1 MASSPKA
8 PSAVDTTGAAQAS
21 ALSNLNFANITT
33 AANRVNQVNQNGTVR
48 WTSEDVF
55 DEGAYSRAVRDWG
68 NADPKTRGNAPT
80 KNEFMSKTWTQT
92 ESPNATLRKTA
103 ADQQAAGEFLAS
115 AARDKANQA
124 RNSLKTTFT
133 APQLSNYMKNVPGLD
148 TSKINQV
155 KSYDSNAKLSTDLA
169 GGLDRLNVADSQKV
183 GAFQSNG
190 TNLDT
195 DFSNNAKTAGTIKD
209 FAKQAAAFKS
219 NAKVDTSV
227 NDNLKN
233 VGSVQNVGT
242 NVSAFKSNANLDTNI
257 SDNMKNVGNV
267 ESYNKMNADFA
278 SKAKLNTDVNGAFAG
293 VRALNQNGAGT
304 VGDFQYSGPG
314 VQTKLNSNAKVDTN
328 LNDNLSRNGVSMKQ
342 AQFDDGGDRV
352 RTNAP
357 RFDERTADR
366 YAKAAYESQM
376 AFQRGDMERDI
387 QRSQNKLALQGLG
400 VDSEAARASMGE
412 IYDSQAKARN
422 QLSNQALLTGADIA
436 RQNYASQLAGFAA
449 GNDAEAQRFAQEQS
463 AFGMNQAA
471 NAQAFSQ
478 NQAAFQAQNQANLS
492 QFGMDQ
498 ARAEFA
504 NQAQNQKFA
513 QAADAYKN
521 TLAGRQTN
529 QQIIDSTNQARQAAF
544 GQAAQ
549 KFDLSNQA
557 QKDQFALDTTTFNNR
572 IAANAAN
579 ADLVAQRNAA
589 QNQRYSQSAQNFQLQ
604 NAANQAQF
612 GLDDARYQNVLDA
625 QRQQADLVAMN
636 NANQNQRFNQATNAF
651 QLNNAAAAQQFGQ
664 DDSAYQNQLA
674 QLQANLG
681 VNQANNQNQQA
692 RYNQALQSFNAS
704 NEAKNAMFAQNVQR
718 FDQNVNRATTNAQ
731 LQAMDNQAALQ
742 QQAWKQNNLNFTNT
756 ARLQQEDINQR
767 DFQNQ
772 LQAQAA
778 NMNLRNANN
787 DIRSQALN
795 EQYQRYGADL
805 SAAETNRYRALNEYQ
820 SLLNGTTPVPS
831 AQQYQ
836 AYSQQGQVGGVDY
849 LGAANA
855 NNQQA
860 MARYNAGVASAN
872 ATNSALSQAA
882 TMAAMFAFAP
892 SDERLKKNVQK
903 IGETDSGRDLYSWD
917 WNDTAKKKLGLT
929 GSESG
934 VIAQENRDISK
945 KMPNGFLAVDYSKI
959 NTKKK

>member
-8 PSAVDTTGAAQAS
+8 PAAVDTTGAAQAS

-33 AANRVNQVNQNGTVR
+33 AANRVNQVNQNGTVK
-48 WTSEDVF
+48 WTSEDSY
-55 DEGAYSRAVRDWG
+55 DQGAHARALADWEK
-68 NADPKTRGNAPT
+68 ADPKSRGNAPT
-80 KNEFMSKTWTQT
+80 KNEFISKTWTQT

-103 ADQQAAGEFLAS
+103 ADQQAAGEYLAS

-124 RNSLKTTFT
+124 RNSLKTTFN

-155 KSYDSNAKLSTDLA
+155 RAYDSNAKLSTDLA
-169 GGLDRLNVADSQKV
+169 GGLDRLNVKDTQKV

-233 VGSVQNVGT
+233 VG
-242 NVSAFKSNANLDTNI
+242 
-257 SDNMKNVGNV
+257 NV

-278 SKAKLNTDVNGAFAG
+278 SKAKLNTDVNSAFSG
-293 VRALNQNGAGT
+293 VKALNQNGAGT

-314 VQTKLNSNAKVDTN
+314 VQTKLNSNAKIDTN

-357 RFDERTADR
+357 KFDERTADR

-376 AFQRGDMERDI
+376 AFQRGDMERDV

-400 VDSEAARASMGE
+400 VDSEASRGAMGE

-436 RQNYASQLAGFAA
+436 RNNYASQLAGFAA

-471 NAQAFSQ
+471 NAQAFNQ
-478 NQAAFQAQNQANLS
+478 NQSAFQSQNQANLS
-492 QFGMDQ
+492 QFGMAQ

-544 GQAAQ
+544 AQAAQ

-557 QKDQFALDTTTFNNR
+557 QKDQFAMDTATFNNR
-572 IAANAAN
+572 IAGNAAN

-589 QNQRYSQSAQNFQLQ
+589 QNQK
-604 NAANQAQF
+604 
-612 GLDDARYQNVLDA
+612 
-625 QRQQADLVAMN
+625 
-636 NANQNQRFNQATNAF
+636 FNQATNAF
-651 QLNNAAAAQQFGQ
+651 QLNNQAAAQQFGQ
-664 DDSAYQNQLA
+664 DDAAYQNQLA
-674 QLQANLG
+674 QLQSNLG
-681 VNQANNQNQQA
+681 INQANNQNQQA

-731 LQAMDNQAALQ
+731 LQQVDNQNAMQ
-742 QQAWKQNNLNFTNT
+742 QQAWKMNNLNFANN
-756 ARLQQEDINQR
+756 AKLQQEDINQR

-778 NMNLRNANN
+778 NLNLRNANN

-836 AYSQQGQVGGVDY
+836 SYAQQGQTGGVDY
-849 LGAANA
+849 LGAANM
-855 NNQQA
+855 NQQQA
-860 MARYNAGVASAN
+860 QARYNAGAASAN
-872 ATNSALSQAA
+872 ATNSALSSAA
-882 TMAAMFAFAP
+882 TMAALFAF
-892 SDERLKKNVQK
+892 SDERLKKNIEK
-903 IGETDSGRDLYSWD
+903 IGETDSGRDLHQWE

-929 GSESG
+929 GSSEG
-934 VIAQENRDISK
+934 VVAQENRDISK
-945 KMPNGFLAVDYSKI
+945 RMPNGFLAVDYTKI
-959 NTKKK
+959 NTKKKK